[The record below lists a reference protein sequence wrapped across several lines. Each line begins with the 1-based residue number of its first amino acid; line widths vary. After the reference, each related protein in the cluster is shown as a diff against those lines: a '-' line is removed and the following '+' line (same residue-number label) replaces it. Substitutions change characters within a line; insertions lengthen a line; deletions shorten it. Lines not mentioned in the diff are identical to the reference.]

1 MVLRKFRNPYIPLT
15 FFKIMESS
23 TIKLPKQVMDSI
35 KEIVKKTNLYVD
47 EADFVQQAIMKQIT
61 KFKNL

>member
-1 MVLRKFRNPYIPLT
+1 
-15 FFKIMESS
+15 MESS
-23 TIKLPKQVMDSI
+23 TIKIPKQIIDSI
-35 KEIVKKTNLYVD
+35 KEIVEKTDIYVD

>member
-1 MVLRKFRNPYIPLT
+1 
-15 FFKIMESS
+15 MEGS
-23 TIKLPKQVMDSI
+23 TIKIPKQVIDSI
-35 KEIVKKTNLYVD
+35 KEIVKKTDIYVD

>member
-1 MVLRKFRNPYIPLT
+1 
-15 FFKIMESS
+15 MESS
-23 TIKLPKQVMDSI
+23 TIKIPKQVIDSI
-35 KEIVKKTNLYVD
+35 KEIVKKTNIYVD

>member
-1 MVLRKFRNPYIPLT
+1 MEGSTIKIPK
-15 FFKIMESS
+15 KIMES
-23 TIKLPKQVMDSI
+23 IR
-35 KEIVKKTNLYVD
+35 EITEKTDIFVD